1 MERILNSDDKIRRA
15 EEIYYRRK
23 KGIPSSKFSKIEGEN
38 KNYLG
43 SKILL
48 QILLIVNLSII
59 IMCVQNRNYIFTEKF
74 LNDIQMYNINLTKTL
89 KQLIGIDNEET
100 VEDND
105 YSPSEVE
112 IQEEVESMLTE
123 DIVPNDEGKTS
134 SLNEMDEEVVKI
146 KELVSF
152 QKPINDGTITSR
164 FGARESVHK
173 NVEGYHTGIDI
184 GAAKRYTNLCFYIA
198 E

>member
-1 MERILNSDDKIRRA
+1 MEKAVDIEERIRRA

-23 KGIPSSKFSKIEGEN
+23 RGIPGSKFSKIEGEN

-74 LNDIQMYNINLTKTL
+74 LNDIQMYNINLTKTV

-123 DIVPNDEGKTS
+123 DIVPNDEGKT
-134 SLNEMDEEVVKI
+134 
-146 KELVSF
+146 
-152 QKPINDGTITSR
+152 R
-164 FGARESVHK
+164 
-173 NVEGYHTGIDI
+173 
-184 GAAKRYTNLCFYIA
+184 
-198 E
+198 